1 MNVTIYAESGEITA
15 EVAPTEIRIKVRD
28 IGPGIPDT
36 EKAMQPGYSTAPD
49 WVRELGF
56 GAGMGLENIRR
67 CADSMDLASTVGKGT
82 ELTINISLA
91 GGGDAT

>member
-1 MNVTIYAESGEITA
+1 MYETA
-15 EVAPTEIRIKVRD
+15 GSVNAFC
-28 IGPGIPDT
+28 
-36 EKAMQPGYSTAPD
+36 
-49 WVRELGF
+49 F